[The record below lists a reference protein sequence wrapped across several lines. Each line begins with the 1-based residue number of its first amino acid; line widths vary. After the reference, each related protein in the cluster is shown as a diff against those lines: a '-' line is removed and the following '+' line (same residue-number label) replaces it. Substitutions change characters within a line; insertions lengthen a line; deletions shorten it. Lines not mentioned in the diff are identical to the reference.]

1 MDALKFFNKF
11 FSFFIF
17 LEATAAAKNWKKSKL
32 RVHDGAIK
40 IKIRG
45 SFVFVTISIW
55 LGSHQ
60 SCSPT
65 RRSTHTHTHAFRHKL
80 SLKHS
85 TFYLVLPWSSSTL
98 SSLCLLQLQPIVFLS
113 PSLSFSFFLSLSLSF
128 LLFLSWSLFHPL
140 KAKLKTGALQL
151 QLQKIH
157 CSAFDQWSLA
167 QNVVGLI
174 GPQAAAS
181 TASAATLSRPR
192 KWAGLPRFE
201 FFEPLAVAVAVVVVA
216 ATAVAAAV
224 AAQTLILTL
233 KYGFLSGLFDKL
245 AVFLHWLASSVFEF
259 ESFIFFPRIRQP
271 WWVEIIHSSSVLPWI
286 AAAAY

>member
-1 MDALKFFNKF
+1 M
-11 FSFFIF
+11 
-17 LEATAAAKNWKKSKL
+17 
-32 RVHDGAIK
+32 
-40 IKIRG
+40 
-45 SFVFVTISIW
+45 
-55 LGSHQ
+55 
-60 SCSPT
+60 
-65 RRSTHTHTHAFRHKL
+65 
-80 SLKHS
+80 
-85 TFYLVLPWSSSTL
+85 
-98 SSLCLLQLQPIVFLS
+98 
-113 PSLSFSFFLSLSLSF
+113 
-128 LLFLSWSLFHPL
+128 
-140 KAKLKTGALQL
+140 KTGALQL

-224 AAQTLILTL
+224 APQTLILTL

-245 AVFLHWLASSVFEF
+245 AVFFALAGIECLRIRIFH
-259 ESFIFFPRIRQP
+259 FFPKN
-271 WWVEIIHSSSVLPWI
+271 S
-286 AAAAY
+286 AAVMS

>member
-1 MDALKFFNKF
+1 M
-11 FSFFIF
+11 
-17 LEATAAAKNWKKSKL
+17 
-32 RVHDGAIK
+32 
-40 IKIRG
+40 
-45 SFVFVTISIW
+45 
-55 LGSHQ
+55 
-60 SCSPT
+60 
-65 RRSTHTHTHAFRHKL
+65 
-80 SLKHS
+80 
-85 TFYLVLPWSSSTL
+85 
-98 SSLCLLQLQPIVFLS
+98 
-113 PSLSFSFFLSLSLSF
+113 
-128 LLFLSWSLFHPL
+128 
-140 KAKLKTGALQL
+140 KTGALQL

-224 AAQTLILTL
+224 APQTLILTL

-245 AVFLHWLASSVFEF
+245 AVFFALAGIECL
-259 ESFIFFPRIRQP
+259 RIR
-271 WWVEIIHSSSVLPWI
+271 IFHFFSKNS
-286 AAAAY
+286 AAVMS